1 MNRSKNDRTKAPNG
15 VATSA
20 IMYSSVQ
27 GQPVPT
33 TGVSDGKQIVSAQ
46 QRLDSR
52 PHRRKQLGVTAITS
66 RIVRYAVLTLIA
78 LVMAFP
84 FYWMMMSGL
93 KTNDEIFRMPPTLWP
108 EHMRWNNYVDAWHAA
123 PFARYM
129 LNSMFVGAAI
139 ALLQVINSAMMA
151 YALTHMRFRLKGL
164 FTGVVLLG
172 YMIPSTAVYLPSYLV
187 LSKLHLLDSYSGLIL
202 SNCVSVFSIFL
213 IRQAFLQISHEL
225 VEAGQLDGASH
236 FRILWTMLVPLARPT
251 FAVMILI
258 TFIEQYNNYFW
269 PMLITKSPELQLVSA
284 GLRSFF
290 VEGGAYG
297 LKWAQIMAASAF
309 TIAPLLVLFLFTQKT
324 IMQSV
329 NMSAGVNKN

>member
-1 MNRSKNDRTKAPNG
+1 MNNKLSSQQGSMQETP
-15 VATSA
+15 VMS
-20 IMYSSVQ
+20 SSVQ
-27 GQPVPT
+27 GQPASM
-33 TGVSDGKQIVSAQ
+33 TGGSRGKGMLSARQ
-46 QRLDSR
+46 QLDSR
-52 PHRRKQLGVTAITS
+52 PRKRKQLSPAAMTTNMI
-66 RIVRYAVLTLIA
+66 RYAVLTVIA

-84 FYWMMMSGL
+84 FYWMIMSGL

-108 EHMRWNNYVDAWHAA
+108 EHMLWNNYVDAWHAA

-151 YALTHMRFRLKGL
+151 YALTHMQFRLKGL
-164 FTGVVLLG
+164 FTGIVLLG

-297 LKWAQIMAASAF
+297 LKWPQIMAASAF

-329 NMSAGVNKN
+329 NMSAGVSK

>member
-1 MNRSKNDRTKAPNG
+1 MSTMNK
-15 VATSA
+15 TSLPQQEGTDQSTM
-20 IMYSSVQ
+20 MYSPVQ
-27 GQPVPT
+27 GQPASA
-33 TGVSDGKQIVSAQ
+33 TGGSNGNRMLSARQ
-46 QRLDSR
+46 HLDSR
-52 PHRRKQLGVTAITS
+52 PRKRKQLGPAAITT
-66 RIVRYAVLTLIA
+66 RMLRYAVLTLIA
-78 LVMAFP
+78 IVMAFP
-84 FYWMMMSGL
+84 FYWMITSGL

-108 EHMRWNNYVDAWHAA
+108 EHLLWNNYVDAWHAA

-151 YALTHMRFRLKGL
+151 YALTHMQFRLKGL

-297 LKWAQIMAASAF
+297 LKWPQIMAASAF

-329 NMSAGVNKN
+329 NMSAGISK